1 MKSLTQLEVWIEGDD
16 DPEITYDEVHSTCI
30 EPGQRKIVNI
40 ACTVDDMLDPDP
52 DDDLFHVLDGEYSGI
67 GGIATHHFRARSYDP
82 EAGIRL
88 STDPAG
94 QFFNAYS
101 YVGGNPICLTDP
113 TGEPAPLAAAF
124 IEGAMFT
131 YAASMGFHALL
142 CLEGAIT
149 GEIHYIDV
157 NQLFAST
164 LAGGF
169 FGWGGSGGLVGAN
182 FESPLVRAGL
192 HSTLSSSFSYVIS
205 GGERSIA
212 TTIGPLTI
220 NWDPRERFITI
231 ANPGLDQRSLLHDF
245 MEIGGYWSV
254 VGEFVRRKMIYE
266 ENLLKQELGEGY
278 DLYKFAQKVERL
290 TNPPDNWFGRL
301 TGSKTWYGRFL
312 GPGDAGPRE
321 FLDVLGPR
329 DYLDFGA
336 QKHDKRYQAASGP
349 TGGGYTAMFN
359 PEVSGADFM
368 LSYDFLTAPLRGP
381 LYNFWGAVGPLLL
394 GVPLYPTL
402 GVLKLAPYVEPA
414 L

>member
-1 MKSLTQLEVWIEGDD
+1 MVKDAQVKGLFYDDGTSDVVALEHDPATGFMSGQSVLCGPEMKCLTQLEVWIEGDD

-67 GGIATHHFRARSYDP
+67 GGIATYHFRARSYDP

-113 TGEPAPLAAAF
+113 TGELAPLAAAF

-169 FGWGGSGGLVGAN
+169 FGWGG
-182 FESPLVRAGL
+182 
-192 HSTLSSSFSYVIS
+192 
-205 GGERSIA
+205 
-212 TTIGPLTI
+212 
-220 NWDPRERFITI
+220 
-231 ANPGLDQRSLLHDF
+231 
-245 MEIGGYWSV
+245 V
-254 VGEFVRRKMIYE
+254 VGWWERILRVRWC
-266 ENLLKQELGEGY
+266 
-278 DLYKFAQKVERL
+278 A
-290 TNPPDNWFGRL
+290 
-301 TGSKTWYGRFL
+301 
-312 GPGDAGPRE
+312 
-321 FLDVLGPR
+321 LDSIQLSVLPS
-329 DYLDFGA
+329 L
-336 QKHDKRYQAASGP
+336 
-349 TGGGYTAMFN
+349 M
-359 PEVSGADFM
+359 
-368 LSYDFLTAPLRGP
+368 
-381 LYNFWGAVGPLLL
+381 
-394 GVPLYPTL
+394 
-402 GVLKLAPYVEPA
+402 
-414 L
+414 